1 MVNQITS
8 AELTYGLPRR
18 KNKII
23 VVKGIVSG
31 DWGGLLMV
39 LLDRYK
45 VLDITA

>member
-1 MVNQITS
+1 MTFFLDLKQVFKQMP
-8 AELTYGLPRR
+8 EF
-18 KNKII
+18 
-23 VVKGIVSG
+23 KGKVSP